1 MKRWFN
7 SAFPAFLARVTE
19 GYGFAV
25 ALSLGLHLLM
35 FGVLLV
41 SWSDDSSR
49 KITPPMPISA
59 ALVTLPEPAVKPQTV
74 RKPAQSQVEQKR
86 REEAKRQAE
95 AKRIAAAKR
104 KKAEQQRQEQ
114 ERQKALALKREE
126 ERKREENRQEEL
138 RKMEEAA
145 REHQEQERRQQEKE
159 QKRQEQQALQ
169 QAMAMEQQA
178 LEAAQQLEHDQL
190 QQAKYAALIKSLTSQ
205 YWNRPPSARNNM
217 VAEIRIS
224 LSPFGDVLDITMV
237 TSSGNDEFDRSVIQA
252 IRRASPFSE
261 LKNLDRRIFDQY
273 FRRITFRFRPEDLV
287 K

>member
-7 SAFPAFLARVTE
+7 NAFPAFLARVTE
-19 GYGFAV
+19 GYGFAI
-25 ALSLGLHLLM
+25 ALSLVLHLIM

-41 SWSDDSSR
+41 SWSEDSST
-49 KITPPMPISA
+49 KIMPPMPISA
-59 ALVTLPEPAVKPQTV
+59 ALVALPEPAEKPQTV
-74 RKPAQSQVEQKR
+74 RKPVQSQVEQKR

-95 AKRIAAAKR
+95 AKKIAEAKR
-104 KKAEQQRQEQ
+104 KKAEQQRQER

-145 REHQEQERRQQEKE
+145 RERQEQERRQQEKE

-205 YWNRPPSARNNM
+205 YWNRPPSARNHM

>member
-7 SAFPAFLARVTE
+7 NAFPALLTRVTE
-19 GYGFAV
+19 GYGFAI
-25 ALSLGLHLLM
+25 ALSLILHLIL

-41 SWSDDSSR
+41 NWSADSNP

-59 ALVTLPEPAVKPQTV
+59 ALVELPKPAAKPQTV
-74 RKPAQSQVEQKR
+74 RKPAQSQVERKR
-86 REEAKRQAE
+86 KEEAKRRAE
-95 AKRIAAAKR
+95 AKKIEEAKR
-104 KKAEQQRQEQ
+104 KKAEQQRKEQ

-126 ERKREENRQEEL
+126 ERKKEEL
-138 RKMEEAA
+138 RKKEEAA
-145 REHQEQERRQQEKE
+145 LERQEQERRQREKE
-159 QKRQEQQALQ
+159 QKRKEQQALE

-237 TSSGNDEFDRSVIQA
+237 KSSGNDEFDRSVIQA

-261 LKNLDRRIFDQY
+261 LKDLEWRIFDQY